1 MVLVGRRHKD
11 LLVKRSQTNGERG
24 RLLGQGRE
32 LGGVGM
38 VYVVL
43 GRDEIDDTN
52 WLLKLKHFHILS
64 SEGPIS
70 MCEQLLCE
78 LMDLRNLMI

>member
-1 MVLVGRRHKD
+1 M
-11 LLVKRSQTNGERG
+11 LVKRSQTNGERG

-32 LGGVGM
+32 LGWVGM

-52 WLLKLKHFHILS
+52 WPSLKLKTFSLS

>member
-1 MVLVGRRHKD
+1 
-11 LLVKRSQTNGERG
+11 
-24 RLLGQGRE
+24 
-32 LGGVGM
+32 M